1 MTHTDALQWAL
12 CLQITLAR
20 IDRREQIRIELK
32 SVDWG
37 RQNFYV
43 KTKALHCSVMK
54 GEEGVKYGTM

>member
-37 RQNFYV
+37 SRIF
-43 KTKALHCSVMK
+43 M
-54 GEEGVKYGTM
+54 